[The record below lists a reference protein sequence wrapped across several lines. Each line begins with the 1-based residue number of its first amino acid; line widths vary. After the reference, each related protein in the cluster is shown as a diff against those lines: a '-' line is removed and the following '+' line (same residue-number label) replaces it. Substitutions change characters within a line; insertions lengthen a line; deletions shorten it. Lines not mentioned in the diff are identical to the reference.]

1 MVPALGLLWWLWR
14 CGHLSSG
21 VDAQGGQR
29 LLLVINPQWQ
39 TQGQV
44 VSDFGCACAC
54 APAYVIVQLPT
65 TCRSAGQLMWLCSD
79 TDKACTVSRGRT
91 LACLARRFGQS
102 AAKAEAYLRGFETS
116 YFLQRLDIEGEDV
129 RLLRA
134 YPSQW
139 QVRSQPRT

>member
-1 MVPALGLLWWLWR
+1 M
-14 CGHLSSG
+14 
-21 VDAQGGQR
+21 QGGQR

-44 VSDFGCACAC
+44 VSDFGCACTCAAKLHRATRLIQLCTGQQVWQCSTVNGAC
-54 APAYVIVQLPT
+54 MAD
-65 TCRSAGQLMWLCSD
+65 LCQ
-79 TDKACTVSRGRT
+79 TVGR
-91 LACLARRFGQS
+91 LACRFGQS

-139 QVRSQPRT
+139 QVRLLLQNPKIEC